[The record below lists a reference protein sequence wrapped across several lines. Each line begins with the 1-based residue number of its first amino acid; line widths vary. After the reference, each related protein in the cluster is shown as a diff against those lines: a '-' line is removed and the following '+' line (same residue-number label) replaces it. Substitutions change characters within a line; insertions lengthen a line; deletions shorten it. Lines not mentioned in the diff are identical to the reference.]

1 MAENTT
7 SSQLVWDA
15 ESTNPELSARVKDA
29 LREVVDPELGMN
41 IIELGL
47 IRNLDV
53 MPDRAV
59 VTMILTT
66 PFCPYGPAIMEETR
80 RKAQGVAGVPTT
92 MEMGLEMWS
101 PELMEEGAGAD
112 WGLF

>member
-1 MAENTT
+1 MSEKTA
-7 SSQLVWDA
+7 LAWDA
-15 ESTNPELSARVKDA
+15 ESTHPELSVQVKEA
-29 LREVVDPELGMN
+29 LREVVDPELGLN

-47 IRNLDV
+47 IRNVDI
-53 MPDRAV
+53 MPDRAI

-80 RKAQGVAGVPTT
+80 KKTQSVVNVPAK

>member
-1 MAENTT
+1 MTENT
-7 SSQLVWDA
+7 SSKLVWDA
-15 ESTNPELSARVKDA
+15 EPVNPELSARVKDA
-29 LREVVDPELGMN
+29 LREVVDPELGLN

-53 MPDRAV
+53 MPDRAI

-80 RKAQGVAGVPTT
+80 KKAQGIVGVPVV

>member
-1 MAENTT
+1 MAENT
-7 SSQLVWDA
+7 SSKLVWDA
-15 ESTNPELSARVKDA
+15 ESANSELSARVKDA

-47 IRNLDV
+47 IRNLDI
-53 MPDRAV
+53 MPDRAI

-80 RKAQGVAGVPTT
+80 RKAQSVAGVPTV

>member
-1 MAENTT
+1 MAENT
-7 SSQLVWDA
+7 SSKLVWDA
-15 ESTNPELSARVKDA
+15 ESANLELSAQVKDA
-29 LREVVDPELGMN
+29 LREVVDPELGLN

-53 MPDRAV
+53 MPDRAI

-80 RKAQGVAGVPTT
+80 KKAQGIVGVPVV

>member
-1 MAENTT
+1 MAENT
-7 SSQLVWDA
+7 SSKLVWDA

-53 MPDRAV
+53 MPDRAI

-80 RKAQGVAGVPTT
+80 RKAQGAVGVPTT